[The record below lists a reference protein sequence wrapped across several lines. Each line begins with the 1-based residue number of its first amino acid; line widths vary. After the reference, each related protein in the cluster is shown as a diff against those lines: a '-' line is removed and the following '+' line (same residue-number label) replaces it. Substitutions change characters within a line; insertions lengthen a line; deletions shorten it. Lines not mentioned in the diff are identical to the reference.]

1 MTMNKYEAKYAE
13 LMKKHDALTKRY
25 AELEK
30 LEEQLNA
37 NTELSDEKR
46 LANLEK
52 LAEEYEKVAKLME
65 GITVEA
71 KKLQEDI
78 ESGK

>member
-1 MTMNKYEAKYAE
+1 MNKYEAKYAE
-13 LMKKHDALTKRY
+13 LMKKHDMLTKRY

-30 LEEQLNA
+30 LEDQLNA
-37 NTELSDEKR
+37 NTTLSDEAR

-65 GITVEA
+65 SITAEA

-78 ESGK
+78 EAGN

>member
-1 MTMNKYEAKYAE
+1 MNKYEAKYAE
-13 LMKKHDALTKRY
+13 LMKKHDMLTKRY

-30 LEEQLNA
+30 LEDQLNA
-37 NTELSDEKR
+37 NTTLSDEAR

-65 GITVEA
+65 SITVEA

-78 ESGK
+78 EAGN